1 METRTRKFNPLFFI
15 KITHAWFGESPCP
28 YISLEPD
35 ADCRVLLAREKLI
48 CKTVPGGLQIISE
61 TGGSAPAAGHYRFY
75 IRLDNVAFFAVTKL
89 DFTDFPRQLFCFS
102 NTTKNRP
109 LSVKK
114 YPNPG
119 GSREAILG
127 VVDIVPAGNPA
138 GTGAPETFLLS
149 FNASLS

>member
-1 METRTRKFNPLFFI
+1 METRTRKFTAFFSI
-15 KITHAWFGESPCP
+15 IIMHAWFGESGCP

-35 ADCRVLLAREKLI
+35 ADCRLLLARKKLI
-48 CKTVPGGLQIISE
+48 CKRAAGGLQIISE
-61 TGGSAPAAGHYRFY
+61 TGGPTPAPDHYRFY
-75 IRLDNVAFFAVTKL
+75 IRLENVAFFAVTKL

-102 NTTKNRP
+102 NTTKNKP

-119 GSREAILG
+119 GNREAILG
-127 VVDIVPAGNPA
+127 VVDIVPAGKPT

-149 FNASLS
+149 FDTFLS